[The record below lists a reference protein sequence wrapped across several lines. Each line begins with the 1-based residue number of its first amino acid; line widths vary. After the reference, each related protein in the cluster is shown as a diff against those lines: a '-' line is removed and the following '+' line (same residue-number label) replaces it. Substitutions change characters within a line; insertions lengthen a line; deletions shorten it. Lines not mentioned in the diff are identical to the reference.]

1 MTRVGKDWEDAMRM
15 LERELQKRDE
25 NLEDKTRKL
34 SVALKE
40 IQEFRAKYND
50 RVDFTNEMSLKT
62 KEQDKQT
69 KSLIEI
75 VQYLQN

>member
-1 MTRVGKDWEDAMRM
+1 MIDDYKKKEEEMTRVGKDWEDAMRM

-40 IQEFRAKYND
+40 I
-50 RVDFTNEMSLKT
+50 
-62 KEQDKQT
+62 
-69 KSLIEI
+69 
-75 VQYLQN
+75 